1 MTPIIS
7 QHIWRNFQLCAA
19 QWRSSCVLSLAKAA
33 DSAPNAPGPARYFH
47 RISAHL
53 PAKKLDFKAIM
64 KGLGDFEDLKK
75 QLPMACSK
83 ENNLTIA
90 VEGNI
95 GSGKSTLLRHFEHLT
110 YTEVLC
116 EPLDKW
122 RDLNGHNA
130 LSKLYEDSERWSFS
144 FNMYAML
151 TRIQQHMKPHTCPVK
166 LLERSLYS
174 TRYCFVQSNY
184 LDKTITPFEY
194 TVLTQWFDYLTK
206 SNRAPVDLIVY
217 LRADPETCYERL
229 KKRSRKEEAG
239 VPISLLNSLHQL
251 HDDWLIN
258 EKYPCPAPVLV
269 LDANYDL
276 EKMKETYDLRR
287 DEILLGYS

>member
-1 MTPIIS
+1 M
-7 QHIWRNFQLCAA
+7 NM
-19 QWRSSCVLSLAKAA
+19 
-33 DSAPNAPGPARYFH
+33 
-47 RISAHL
+47 
-53 PAKKLDFKAIM
+53 M
-64 KGLGDFEDLKK
+64 KGFNLDDLKQK
-75 QLPMACSK
+75 LPESSD
-83 ENNLTIA
+83 ESSFTIA

-95 GSGKSTLLRHFEHLT
+95 GSGKSTLLKHFEHLP

-122 RDLNGHNA
+122 RNLKGHNA
-130 LSKLYEDSERWSFS
+130 LSKLYEDCERWSFS

-151 TRIQQHMKPHTCPVK
+151 TRIEQHMKPHNCPVK

-184 LDKTITPFEY
+184 LEKTITSFEY
-194 TVLTQWFDYLTK
+194 SVLSQWFDYLVK
-206 SNRAPVDLIVY
+206 SGRANVDLIVY
-217 LRADPETCYERL
+217 LRADPETCYDRL
-229 KKRSRKEEAG
+229 KKRSRKEEAT

-258 EKYPCPAPVLV
+258 HKYPCPAPVLV

-276 EKMKETYDLRR
+276 DKMKETYELRKE
-287 DEILLGYS
+287 EILCGYS

>member
-1 MTPIIS
+1 MTFNFRIFTQRRKIRFGALTFSSKLQRLFS
-7 QHIWRNFQLCAA
+7 QREQEN
-19 QWRSSCVLSLAKAA
+19 SK
-33 DSAPNAPGPARYFH
+33 N
-47 RISAHL
+47 
-53 PAKKLDFKAIM
+53 KLKRATM
-64 KGLGDFEDLKK
+64 KSFNLEDLKA
-75 QLPMACSK
+75 QLPITSSK
-83 ENNLTIA
+83 KAFTIA

-95 GSGKSTLLRHFEHLT
+95 GCGKTTLLQHFEELS

-122 RDLNGHNA
+122 RDLKGHNA

-151 TRIQQHMKPHTCPVK
+151 TRIQQHMKQHTCPVK

-174 TRYCFVQSNY
+174 TRYCFVQNNY

-194 TVLTQWFDYLTK
+194 AVLTQWFDYLVK
-206 SNRAPVDLIVY
+206 SNRANVDLIVY

-229 KKRSRKEEAG
+229 KRRSREEEST
-239 VPISLLNSLHQL
+239 VPISFLKSLHKL
-251 HDDWLIN
+251 HDDWLIDH
-258 EKYPCPAPVLV
+258 KYPCPAPVIV

-276 EKMKETYDLRR
+276 DKMKETYDMRR
-287 DEILLGYS
+287 EEILCGVTSCTSL